1 MTNLLKGALKKK
13 QLAYTHLK
21 VINLTNQTLALF
33 TCCCFIPFVLING
46 VQLNVSCE
54 SRAHTYTLS
63 IMILIARLLTQNSG
77 LFQHGIFLYRF
88 FVAISARSSAI
99 YMHNWIVWCMFSHPD
114 KWWQAEDTKQ
124 IIWLASVVMIACS
137 ISLCSTVVHSSLNYI
152 LFKKNRCVL
161 WFASERKK
169 MIRIECMEWT
179 NKTDTMAQ
187 W

>member
-1 MTNLLKGALKKK
+1 MKCKKWLTYWRERWRKKK

-33 TCCCFIPFVLING
+33 TCCCCCFIPFVLING

-54 SRAHTYTLS
+54 SRAHTYTRS

-152 LFKKNRCVL
+152 LFKRKPLCIVICFREKKN
-161 WFASERKK
+161 
-169 MIRIECMEWT
+169 
-179 NKTDTMAQ
+179 DTHRVYGMDQ
-187 W
+187 